1 MTLQLA
7 VGVSEARSSQPSLLR
22 SWVSGHE
29 GCRGFGDK
37 PSSTCS
43 DRNTSLLGRGKRE
56 TEAAGPRQTSSCKSD
71 SWHEG
76 SAVGRY
82 LNSGVPKQRSAHIG
96 HLYLQAQS
104 HPRSPPLVASPYTGT
119 QEISVPLPSHGPG
132 IWLVLCKQV
141 RKKESLQEKKTKPK
155 TLSGGALP
163 AGFTRM
169 LALEFRWQPLA
180 PILFSA

>member
-1 MTLQLA
+1 M
-7 VGVSEARSSQPSLLR
+7 
-22 SWVSGHE
+22 SGHE